1 MQIRRKLEVT
11 KILHDPNRINYKLNL
26 VIFEQ
31 SHPRQDH
38 HARPGQPAPLR
49 PPPDDHEDSAAG
61 QTDFADIDGRR
72 CFSSAF
78 YTDLLAHLCAALF
91 VSLDPLPPAAAAAQR
106 AAYADAGL
114 GYCAL
119 DDLCGGA
126 GARMSLQS
134 LDRLVSLV
142 ASSPWLVAV
151 QGRGDG
157 LACVHLAAAELRQHG
172 RCAGVDAYGAAGPAL
187 GARRP

>member
-1 MQIRRKLEVT
+1 MSFSNSPIHG
-11 KILHDPNRINYKLNL
+11 KIITLVPGSLLLFDPR
-26 VIFEQ
+26 
-31 SHPRQDH
+31 
-38 HARPGQPAPLR
+38 
-49 PPPDDHEDSAAG
+49 PDDHEVAAAG

-78 YTDLLAHLCAALF
+78 YYTDLLAHLGAALF
-91 VSLDPLPPAAAAAQR
+91 VSLDPLQPAAAAAQR

-142 ASSPWLVAV
+142 ASSPGLVAV